1 MEVAVIDLTTCGV
14 AVAHEWC
21 RHPRTWMQFRSGS
34 VAVATMMQPVS
45 DSGYMVK
52 ARTI

>member
-1 MEVAVIDLTTCGV
+1 MEVAVIDLTTGGV

-21 RHPRTWMQFRSGS
+21 RHPRTWVQFRAGR
-34 VAVATMMQPVS
+34 VAVTWMMQPVS

-52 ARTI
+52 ARKG